1 MNQEIDKTKTR
12 QAEFTRQH
20 TLGPEQLKKMFE
32 DKAARAEQYRL
43 ASQVQRQLHRG

>member
-20 TLGPEQLKKMFE
+20 TLSPEQLKKMFE
-32 DKAARAEQYRL
+32 DKAARAVQYRL
-43 ASQVQRQLHRG
+43 ASQVQRQLHRS